1 MGQRLAGKVVFVTG
15 VARGQGRA
23 IAVRAAEEGADVI
36 GVDLAD
42 RLPGVPYDSPTVD
55 DLKETIRLVEAT
67 GRRFLIEQGDVRDL
81 DGLKSLVD
89 RGVAEFGGLHGIV
102 ANAGVCIPGAWN
114 ETTPEE
120 FRDTMDINVTGAW
133 HTVIAGARHVVDA
146 GGGSVVL
153 TSSYA
158 GVKVQPFMVHYTASK
173 HAVTGM
179 TRAFAAE
186 LGKDNVRVNSIH
198 PGAVDTPMGSG
209 DMQRRNEE
217 LNATNPPLGGM
228 ATAFLPDRRI
238 DPEDI
243 ADLVLFLLSEDSK
256 KITSDHFTIDAG
268 AHSY

>member
-1 MGQRLAGKVVFVTG
+1 MGQRLQGKAVFVTG

-36 GVDLAD
+36 GLDIAD
-42 RLPGVPYDSPTVD
+42 QLPGVPYDSATID
-55 DLKETIRLVEAT
+55 DLNETRALVEAS
-67 GRRFLIEQGDVRDL
+67 GRRALIEQGDVRDL
-81 DGLKSLVD
+81 DFMRSLVD
-89 RGVAEFGGLHGIV
+89 RGVEEFGRLDGIV
-102 ANAGVCIPGAWN
+102 ANAGICVPNAWDAIS
-114 ETTPEE
+114 PEE
-120 FRDTMDINVTGAW
+120 FRDTIDVNVTGVW
-133 HTVIAGARHVVDA
+133 NTVMAGAKHLVGA

-158 GVKVQPFMVHYTASK
+158 GIKIQPFMVHYTASK

-186 LGKDNVRVNSIH
+186 LGRDNVRVNSIH

-209 DMQRRNEE
+209 DMRARIEQVEQ
-217 LNATNPPLGGM
+217 TNPPLGLM

-238 DPEDI
+238 DVDDV
-243 ADLVLFLLSEDSK
+243 ADLVLFLLSDDSK
-256 KITSDHFTIDAG
+256 KITAEHLSIDAG